1 MHRETREVFY
11 LANGKDLIG
20 LLIDLH
26 MIGMYPK
33 AHAYAIADEELNKK
47 VPTNLSAQQREE

>member
-1 MHRETREVFY
+1 MHRDTREVFY

-20 LLIDLH
+20 LLIDLN

-33 AHAYAIADEELNKK
+33 ANAYAIADEELSQK
-47 VPTNLSAQQREE
+47 VPTSLSGSKREE

>member
-1 MHRETREVFY
+1 MHKDTREVFY

-20 LLIDLH
+20 LLIDLN

-33 AHAYAIADEELNKK
+33 ANAYAIADEEL
-47 VPTNLSAQQREE
+47 S